1 MKNIIKHLIEKKQT
15 ISVMESCTGGVVAN
29 SITDIE
35 GASSVFHFG
44 AVTYSNAYKIKLG
57 VDPDLIER
65 YSVYSPEV
73 AKEMSEKI
81 SVYADS
87 DLGVGVTGKLGCAD
101 DQNPF
106 GENDSVYICI
116 YSRSAGTYLEKMV
129 KVTKNSRK
137 ENKKLVLDEIKRLLQ
152 KILETN

>member
-1 MKNIIKHLIEKKQT
+1 MKNIIKRLIEKNQT
-15 ISVMESCTGGVVAN
+15 ISVMESCTGGAVAN

-81 SVYADS
+81 SVYAHS

-116 YSRSAGTYLEKMV
+116 YNRSAGTYLEKMV

-137 ENKKLVLDEIKRLLQ
+137 ENKQLVLYEIKRLLQ
-152 KILETN
+152 KMLETN

>member
-1 MKNIIKHLIEKKQT
+1 MKNIIKHLIEKNQT
-15 ISVMESCTGGVVAN
+15 ISVMESCTGGAVAN

-35 GASSVFHFG
+35 GASSVFYFG

-101 DQNPF
+101 DQNTF

-116 YSRSAGTYLEKMV
+116 YNRSAGAYLEKMV
-129 KVTKNSRK
+129 KATKNSRK
-137 ENKKLVLDEIKRLLQ
+137 ENKQLVLDEIKRLLQ
-152 KILETN
+152 KMLETN